1 MKAQKPSRKTVIVKR
16 ARARRGWLAII
27 YYCSFRAFLTI
38 FLFAYDL
45 SYTPR
50 FHSFIL
56 ISPTALHVARPLAFY
71 FYSAVSPSTASAS
84 PPVGISFLLSA
95 FHLFPIPSLYLL
107 ADAINPSKQ
116 SDVKIRKY
124 SNPRTTSCTHTSYRL
139 IQLHLLPPQVT
150 ASSSGSTCYIETE
163 HRRPYIRLCFA
174 AFALRI
180 SGPALHG
187 DSKKLQTRSRSLA
200 GTLFGQL

>member
-1 MKAQKPSRKTVIVKR
+1 MKAHSHCEESESEKRLAGYYLLLLFPSVPDH
-16 ARARRGWLAII
+16 L
-27 YYCSFRAFLTI
+27 SFRLRPVLHPPISFI
-38 FLFAYDL
+38 HPHL
-45 SYTPR
+45 SY
-50 FHSFIL
+50 
-56 ISPTALHVARPLAFY
+56 SPARCPA
-71 FYSAVSPSTASAS
+71 A
-84 PPVGISFLLSA
+84 GFLLLLCGFS
-95 FHLFPIPSLYLL
+95 FHRECLPSGWNIFSPFRLPSIPHSVSLYLL

-163 HRRPYIRLCFA
+163 HRRPYIRLRFA